1 MRKKQLTLEQ
11 KKLEWDLTIIGIIT
25 FMDFSGV
32 RNSYCNDFK
41 KRKFF

>member
-25 FMDFSGV
+25 FMVFGMYAFMV
-32 RNSYCNDFK
+32 IK
-41 KRKFF
+41 